1 MSNFNFTCPHCQS
14 QMSFP
19 YAAVGQQGKCSGCQ
33 QVVTIQPDPTPVA
46 ADPVAKKTIIIAAI
60 AAGAV
65 GIAILCIS
73 GSLLFYLNPQGYMS
87 IPFISDKT
95 DFDTTGEK
103 IFNALRERS
112 TAKLQSHIFNNVVLK
127 KIRAEIREG
136 VPESLQTAYD
146 ETDTR
151 TNKLNAFSD
160 RDLNE
165 LSSVFIGFFSNEE
178 SRYPKLKS
186 QWQNIEYIGIVGGL
200 PTEREGTR
208 ERFIDNFKLNFD
220 YSGSYDPDLVIRPTL
235 YFRLDDEI
243 YRLSIQE
250 VLMEFDG
257 KWYGFG
263 DRAPRIIKITE
274 KDFTDMPPVDEMSL
288 MMYGGTEKVLIRLG
302 EELGFSST
310 N

>member
-19 YAAVGQQGKCSGCQ
+19 SAAVGQQGKCSGCQ
-33 QVVTIQPDPTPVA
+33 QVVTIQPDATPVA
-46 ADPVAKKTIIIAAI
+46 ADPVAKKKIIIAAI
-60 AAGAV
+60 AASAV

-73 GSLLFYLNPQGYMS
+73 GSLLFYFYPQGDMS

-112 TAKLQSHIFNNVVLK
+112 TAKLQSHIFNNVVLNNM
-127 KIRAEIREG
+127 RAKIREG
-136 VPESLQTAYD
+136 VPESLHSSYD
-146 ETDTR
+146 QKNTR
-151 TNKLNAFSD
+151 TNDLNRYSD
-160 RDLNE
+160 RDMAE
-165 LSSVFIGFFSNEE
+165 YSSYFIGFFNNEE
-178 SRYPKLKS
+178 KRYPLLKS
-186 QWQNIEYIGIVGGL
+186 QWENIEYIGIIGFL
-200 PTEREGTR
+200 PREREGTR

-220 YSGSYDPDLVIRPTL
+220 YSGSYDPDLVLEPSL

-243 YRLSIQE
+243 YQLRIQE
-250 VLMEFDG
+250 VMMEFDG
-257 KWYGFG
+257 KWYGLG
-263 DRAPRIIKITE
+263 DRTPRIIKITE
-274 KDFTDMPPVDEMSL
+274 KDFTHMPPVDEMSS

-302 EELGFSST
+302 EELGLSST